1 MLEVNRSAASS
12 SALVGRW
19 MGRVNVV
26 RSWRERTIARDISR
40 DCLRIYH
47 ELESSQPKVRGVA
60 RYLEVVVRQAR
71 LDPTEALDIIDGA
84 HESFAC
90 WPVERALCFRD
101 VVHYLAAQKC
111 LAGRPAEQG
120 IVTHLTSIIDAEIP
134 QGI

>member
-1 MLEVNRSAASS
+1 MLEVNRSAAGPEP
-12 SALVGRW
+12 LVSRW

-26 RSWRERTIARDISR
+26 RSWRERAIARDISR
-40 DCLRIYH
+40 DCLRIYR
-47 ELESSQPKVRGVA
+47 ELEDSQPRVRGLA
-60 RYLEVVVRQAR
+60 RYLEVVVRHAS

-101 VVHYLAAQKC
+101 VVHYLAARKC

-120 IVTHLTSIIDAEIP
+120 IVTHLASIIDAEIP